1 MVIILIYVLQK
12 TLSISVGTTA
22 PSERRHHRRHMIAMS
37 RRANLILVSM
47 YVIASLYDSSFF
59 SAILLASCFIM
70 RVAEGPAP
78 PPQMQ
83 ENTSGTKLLFST
95 SIIRCSYFRH
105 FNES

>member
-12 TLSISVGTTA
+12 KLSIFVGTTA
-22 PSERRHHRRHMIAMS
+22 PSERRHLRRHMIAMS

-47 YVIASLYDSSFF
+47 YVIASQYDSSFF

-70 RVAEGPAP
+70 RVAENPAP
-78 PPQMQ
+78 PMQ
-83 ENTSGTKLLFST
+83 ENTNGTKLLFSM